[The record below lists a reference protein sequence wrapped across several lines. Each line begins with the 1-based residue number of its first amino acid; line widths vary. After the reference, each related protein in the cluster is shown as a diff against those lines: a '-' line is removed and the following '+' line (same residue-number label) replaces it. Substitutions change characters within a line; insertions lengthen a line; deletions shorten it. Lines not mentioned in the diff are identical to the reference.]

1 MESNLN
7 QLEDS
12 YDIVI
17 VGFGPVGQMCS
28 NLLNNYGLKIGV
40 VESNFDNFSEP
51 SSISIDDEIQRVIS
65 SLGLW
70 DSFKDSRSVPDFA
83 DLIFPNGKVV

>member
-17 VGFGPVGQMCS
+17 AGFGPVGQLCS
-28 NLLNNYGLKIGV
+28 NLLNKYGLKIGV
-40 VESNFDNFSEP
+40 VESSFDIYSEP
-51 SSISIDDEIQRVIS
+51 RAISIDDEIQRIIS

-70 DSFKDSRSVPDFA
+70 
-83 DLIFPNGKVV
+83 